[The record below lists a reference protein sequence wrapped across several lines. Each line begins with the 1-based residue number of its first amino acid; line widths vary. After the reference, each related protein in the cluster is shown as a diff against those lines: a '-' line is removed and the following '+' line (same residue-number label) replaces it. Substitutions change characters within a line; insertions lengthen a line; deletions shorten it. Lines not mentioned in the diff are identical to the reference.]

1 MSYSV
6 ERRSSRPLPGGDARR
21 STCKVYGDS
30 GMTEFQR
37 DGSHL
42 SYCPPVEKWD
52 DWVEYD
58 AEAWPRRVEKHYQL
72 VPTICF
78 NCESACG
85 LLAYV
90 DKETGQGAKFEGNP
104 KHPASRGRL
113 LRKGPAAVN

>member
-1 MSYSV
+1 M
-6 ERRSSRPLPGGDARR
+6 RRDSRPRLSSGAEPRYLSSARLRKGNPGELR
-21 STCKVYGDS
+21 SPRTAEGGCPYVGLEAYGDS
-30 GMTEFQR
+30 AMTEFKR
-37 DGSHL
+37 DRSHL

-90 DKETGQGAKFEGNP
+90 D
-104 KHPASRGRL
+104 
-113 LRKGPAAVN
+113 

>member
-1 MSYSV
+1 
-6 ERRSSRPLPGGDARR
+6 
-21 STCKVYGDS
+21 
-30 GMTEFQR
+30 MTDFKR

-42 SYCPPVEKWD
+42 VSYPPVEKWD

-58 AEAWPRRVEKHYQL
+58 ADAWPRRVKKHYQL

-90 DKETGQGAKFEGNP
+90 DKETGRVAKFEGNP
-104 KHPASRGRL
+104 EASRQPRTA
-113 LRKGPAAVN
+113 LREGAGHDHADS

>member
-1 MSYSV
+1 MSN
-6 ERRSSRPLPGGDARR
+6 DF
-21 STCKVYGDS
+21 K
-30 GMTEFQR
+30 R

-52 DWVEYD
+52 DWVELD
-58 AEAWPRRVEKHYQL
+58 PEAWPRRVEKHYDL

-90 DKETGQGAKFEGNP
+90 DKETGQG
-104 KHPASRGRL
+104 RQ
-113 LRKGPAAVN
+113 V